1 MQHGHLPDGG
11 ELRPADEGSF
21 FWDVESAE
29 PHGDE
34 VVLRPPASYRQA
46 FGDEPI
52 RVGIVEFQIMLFLSR
67 WPYHAYTRRQIAE
80 AVSTEDRPVT
90 EAAVD
95 GYVASLRDQL
105 GILHDFVQAVP
116 HVGYRFKA

>member
-1 MQHGHLPDGG
+1 MQHGQTPDRG
-11 ELRPADEGSF
+11 ELWPADEGGF

-29 PHGDE
+29 QQGDE
-34 VVLRPPASYRQA
+34 VVLRPPASYRKA

-80 AVSTEDRPVT
+80 AVSS
-90 EAAVD
+90 EAP
-95 GYVASLRDQL
+95 
-105 GILHDFVQAVP
+105 P
-116 HVGYRFKA
+116 HTAKKPKYPNRAR